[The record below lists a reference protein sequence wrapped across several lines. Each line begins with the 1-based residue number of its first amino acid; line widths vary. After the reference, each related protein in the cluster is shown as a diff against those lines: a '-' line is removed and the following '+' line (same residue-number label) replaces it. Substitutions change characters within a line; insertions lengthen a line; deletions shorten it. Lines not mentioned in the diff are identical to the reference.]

1 MDSIYERR
9 MNARAFYEKVKELR
23 SAQRKYDYYFGESNY
38 QDTAEHVQ
46 YWQNEKSRLEKEID
60 AEIERV
66 EDILRKREESRIQID
81 KAIVMLNDKGFGLIK
96 ANQ

>member
-1 MDSIYERR
+1 

-23 SAQRKYDYYFGESNY
+23 SVQRKYEYYLGESNY
-38 QDTAEHVQ
+38 QDTADHVQ

-66 EDILRKREESRIQID
+66 EDILRKREESRKQIYR
-81 KAIVMLNDKGFGLIK
+81 AIKMLNDKGFGLIEVNK
-96 ANQ
+96 

>member
-1 MDSIYERR
+1 

-38 QDTAEHVQ
+38 QDTADHVQ

-66 EDILRKREESRIQID
+66 EDILRKREESRKQIYR
-81 KAIVMLNDKGFGLIK
+81 AIKMLNDKGFGLIEVNK
-96 ANQ
+96 